1 MTQPRNL
8 LFVGIVQFIHK
19 FSSRQPDLY
28 VIKQAMPFDGL
39 NYEYR
44 IKSETEQ
51 FLRVAKEHE
60 LDEDIAALRP
70 CASDCSKSGR
80 RFEAGRIKAPSML
93 GRSA

>member
-1 MTQPRNL
+1 MTQPR
-8 LFVGIVQFIHK
+8 FAVGQNVRFIHK

-60 LDEDIAALRP
+60 LDEDIAAL
-70 CASDCSKSGR
+70 
-80 RFEAGRIKAPSML
+80 PSP
-93 GRSA
+93 R